1 MSHFTGYG
9 AYALFLALR
18 THFSNEKYDFFL
30 NCGKLKTTKEAYMK
44 RKDTH
49 FFEKIAKRYGA
60 TELKDFFL
68 ANLLEDR
75 HYILEMTE
83 DDGEKAFQEF
93 LARRQSFSYKF
104 AAEIDILFAKG
115 VKEGFEIPH
124 NRYPLIIEQHLS
136 NLLPCDSLVVL
147 DDMFGFADRFDKY
160 LGEDDV
166 VWGRIRLKMAKYR
179 PFLKYDRDRI
189 KNILREK
196 INEHTSRECI

>member
-1 MSHFTGYG
+1 MTHFTGYG

-18 THFSNEKYDFFL
+18 THFTKEKYDFFI
-30 NCGKLKTTKEAYMK
+30 NRGKLNTTKDAYMK
-44 RKDTH
+44 RHDKH

-60 TELKDFFL
+60 TELKDFFV

-93 LARRQSFSYKF
+93 LARRQSFTYKF
-104 AAEIDILFAKG
+104 AHEIDILFSKG
-115 VKEGFEIPH
+115 IKEGFAVPT

-160 LGEDDV
+160 LGEDDI
-166 VWGRIRLKMAKYR
+166 VWSKIRLKMAKYR
-179 PFLKYDRDRI
+179 PFLKYDRDKI
-189 KNILREK
+189 KTILREK
-196 INEHTSRECI
+196 INEQASR